1 MVDFKIKLNLPNVA
15 PFSQLYELAR
25 ARCSVKPFERHS
37 VKIDF
42 SWAQP
47 FKIKEFKMHVKLFKI
62 ETTSITTKLDFY
74 MVKYG

>member
-1 MVDFKIKLNLPNVA
+1 MQLLIISLRVIIDSSINSFCLYMVDFEIKLNLPNVA

-47 FKIKEFKMHVKLFKI
+47 FKIKEFNAC
-62 ETTSITTKLDFY
+62 
-74 MVKYG
+74 